1 MSNSFQFDYDI
12 FYKYYTTES
21 NLETDHSPPKISYY
35 PQTNSKVPIQ
45 KTSSDK
51 FIRIDNK
58 KIYIKQ
64 HGQREKKGLLFSLP
78 PEENT
83 SERWDDHF
91 HFGIDHNIEIRNPI
105 TKKNEKITCVYFH
118 KTVQHPEKGGGKEL
132 IGCYFLPKLE
142 INRDMKNF
150 EEMKCL
156 QRTHNMNQLYSER
169 DFHYLNEII
178 SRPFL
183 PELENKKPSFQD
195 ALTSNNSSSHNHKN
209 TKHNTSGKN
218 PRGGTKKKIRKY
230 RRKTVRR
237 R

>member
-1 MSNSFQFDYDI
+1 M
-12 FYKYYTTES
+12 
-21 NLETDHSPPKISYY
+21 
-35 PQTNSKVPIQ
+35 
-45 KTSSDK
+45 
-51 FIRIDNK
+51 
-58 KIYIKQ
+58 
-64 HGQREKKGLLFSLP
+64 FSLP

-178 SRPFL
+178 SRPFS
-183 PELENKKPSFQD
+183 PDSDNTKISFRE
-195 ALTSNNSSSHNHKN
+195 ALISSKSSSSDKHN
-209 TKHNTSGKN
+209 NTSGKKHK
-218 PRGGTKKKIRKY
+218 GGTKKKTRKY
-230 RRKTVRR
+230 RRKTVRCR
-237 R
+237 YTGLNSSKV